1 MAWIRGETGNPFS
14 KRGLLKVNAFQH
26 LCQEYAPQAFKMLR
40 EIVEDVLQDGSVRVQ
55 GLKFI
60 VEHAYGK
67 ARQSI
72 DVKHEE
78 SIVPEMMTS
87 EQLQLAAAGQTEE
100 LVCSLI
106 ESGKLDDYTRGYER
120 VVPRLEKDVT
130 EVKDDRLGK
139 KSKDNEKNDPK
150 VILKRKPKKTTSKK
164 N

>member
-1 MAWIRGETGNPFS
+1 MAWIRGETGNPFN
-14 KRGLLKVNAFQH
+14 KRGLLNVNAFQH

-40 EIVEDVLQDGSVRVQ
+40 DIVEDVLQDGSVRVQ
-55 GLKFI
+55 GLKFM

-87 EQLQLAAAGQTEE
+87 EQLRLAAAGQTEE

-106 ESGKLDDYTRGYER
+106 ESGKLNEYTRRYEG
-120 VVPRLEKDVT
+120 VVPRLEKDIT
-130 EVKDDRLGK
+130 EVKDDHLGEEL
-139 KSKDNEKNDPK
+139 KD
-150 VILKRKPKKTTSKK
+150 KPKKASKPK
-164 N
+164 VKPKTKPKKV

>member
-1 MAWIRGETGNPFS
+1 MAWIRGETGNPFN

-55 GLKFI
+55 GLKFM

-87 EQLQLAAAGQTEE
+87 EQLRLAAAGQTEE

-106 ESGKLDDYTRGYER
+106 ESGKLNEYTRGYEG
-120 VVPRLEKDVT
+120 VIPRLEKDIT
-130 EVKDDRLGK
+130 EVKDDHLGEEP
-139 KSKDNEKNDPK
+139 KD
-150 VILKRKPKKTTSKK
+150 KPKKASKPK
-164 N
+164 VKPKSKPKKV